1 MRLEFL
7 GAAHTVT
14 GSCYLL
20 ETGENRYLID
30 CGMFQGA
37 KRIREYNYEEFAF
50 NPADIDGMLLT
61 HAHVDHCG
69 LVPKL
74 VREGFKGT
82 VYATQ
87 ATENLCRIMLMD
99 TTY

>member
-1 MRLEFL
+1 MRLDFL

-20 ETGENRYLID
+20 ETQEHQYLID

-37 KRIREYNYEEFAF
+37 RRIRELNYENFPF
-50 NPADIDGMLLT
+50 NPAGIEVVILT

-69 LVPKL
+69 LIPKL
-74 VREGFKGT
+74 VKDGFKGT

-87 ATENLCRIMLMD
+87 ATCDLAQKSAAR
-99 TTY
+99 